1 MSKENQIFEQF
12 TALVRRHEETIK
24 RVSAYFYMPNSY
36 LFREMMTYL
45 TSYLWE
51 VYSQLP
57 PDVVIFN
64 ERGWVFTILYRQA
77 AKHARDERRYQSHLV
92 YGADLSGCA
101 DNDGAD
107 PQVTRLYRLINK
119 LGEEDREIIVMYLDK
134 VPVQQMAAAM
144 GRNAVYV
151 YRHINK
157 IVEILRR
164 LNYDVGDD
172 EDNEPI
178 YNVKNPPIE

>member
-119 LGEEDREIIVMYLDK
+119 LGEGT
-134 VPVQQMAAAM
+134 A
-144 GRNAVYV
+144 
-151 YRHINK
+151 
-157 IVEILRR
+157 R
-164 LNYDVGDD
+164 LLSCISTRSPFNRWLLPWAGT
-172 EDNEPI
+172 PSMSTGASI
-178 YNVKNPPIE
+178 K

>member
-92 YGADLSGCA
+92 YGADLVVALNTGLIKTGSASRTDRICKYNQLMRIEESLA
-101 DNDGAD
+101 DQA
-107 PQVTRLYRLINK
+107 QY
-119 LGEEDREIIVMYLDK
+119 LGKDFKFIK
-134 VPVQQMAAAM
+134 
-144 GRNAVYV
+144 
-151 YRHINK
+151 K
-157 IVEILRR
+157 
-164 LNYDVGDD
+164 
-172 EDNEPI
+172 
-178 YNVKNPPIE
+178 